1 MTNDLKNFL
10 EEEITDLGI
19 DFGHS
24 NKCDLQPPNDG
35 EQMCSC
41 GYEQIESRVKSMNTR
56 LINFV
61 LDLVEKEVGL
71 NEHFVI
77 VDGKNEVGI
86 TTRKVSTIIN
96 NLRA

>member
-61 LDLVEKEVGL
+61 LDLVEKEVR
-71 NEHFVI
+71 EET
-77 VDGKNEVGI
+77 KEKGI
-86 TTRKVSTIIN
+86 LSIYDILTIIN
-96 NLRA
+96 NLRV